1 MGEMATFWM
10 FSCRTGAS
18 RSAPGW
24 WWWESCLAATL
35 PLLWDAGAACPCAR
49 GFLLPPGVWWHVR
62 GCVDLDPADSS
73 TAFSTAACWGPTRK
87 NRLLSWQGNIIRVL
101 QAGRLRRRVYFG
113 VSHSGWP
120 GSLWRTWKFN
130 VSQSPDPVLP
140 LPVLLSSWAG
150 TKGRP
155 GMRCW
160 QECRAVCEV
169 QLRGRG
175 VVGAAGSGE
184 QPCTAKK
191 RGGQRNKPPFWGH
204 EPGRRG
210 MWVLLRRFLVSP
222 LCQSAFFAC
231 FSFLFPFALSFGQDF
246 NIYHRLV
253 G

>member
-1 MGEMATFWM
+1 M
-10 FSCRTGAS
+10 
-18 RSAPGW
+18 
-24 WWWESCLAATL
+24 
-35 PLLWDAGAACPCAR
+35 
-49 GFLLPPGVWWHVR
+49 
-62 GCVDLDPADSS
+62 DLDPADSS

-184 QPCTAKK
+184 QPSTAKK

-204 EPGRRG
+204 EPGQTWHVGFAAPLPR
-210 MWVLLRRFLVSP
+210 VTALPERFLR
-222 LCQSAFFAC
+222 L
-231 FSFLFPFALSFGQDF
+231 LFLSFSLRSLFWPGF
-246 NIYHRLV
+246 
-253 G
+253 